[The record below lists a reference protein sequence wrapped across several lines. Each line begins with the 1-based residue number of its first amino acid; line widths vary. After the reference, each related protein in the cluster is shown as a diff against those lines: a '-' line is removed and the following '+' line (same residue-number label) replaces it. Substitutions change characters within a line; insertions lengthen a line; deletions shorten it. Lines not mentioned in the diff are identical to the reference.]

1 MGDGTY
7 PFFYLFS
14 FSGNSRG
21 FGRIQPIMD
30 LALREEAVPGKRT
43 TFPVRSLADIFPINV
58 VGLLFSVIVS
68 AADELISVARL
79 KDSES
84 LGLVLCS
91 NSSKLETPSPSISS
105 S

>member
-1 MGDGTY
+1 MVIVEGLVASSQITGLG
-7 PFFYLFS
+7 P
-14 FSGNSRG
+14 SGRSS
-21 FGRIQPIMD
+21 P
-30 LALREEAVPGKRT
+30 RERT
-43 TFPVRSLADIFPINV
+43 TFPCSGSLADIFPINV

-68 AADELISVARL
+68 AADELISVGARL